1 MSNRGRTAFALSVL
15 FAINAMNF
23 YDRNIIGAVGET
35 IRKEWHLSDT
45 ALGSLGTAF
54 TLLYAAVGLPLGR
67 LADNHVRKRI
77 LAAGVFF
84 WSLFTAGTGIARN
97 FSQMFAIRLGVGVGE
112 ASCAPAGTSLIGD
125 LYPASKRAKA
135 LAVFMLGLPIGI
147 AFSSYITGWLTEHFN
162 NNWRPAF
169 FVAGIPGL
177 ICVVA
182 ALFITEPARGASEVH
197 NIGGSKRPGSSFYLV
212 LTTPT
217 MWWLIISGA
226 LHNFNMYAIGSFL
239 IPFLIR
245 YYRVDLRDAGLRQAI
260 VYGLAGVPG
269 LLIGGYLGD
278 HLSKRFKNGRLV
290 VGTIAVAISAPLVF
304 LSLMEPPG
312 HVLAFTV
319 LVGVGIGSMYVY
331 YSTVY
336 SAVQDVVE
344 PSLRGTAMAIYFF
357 AMYVLGASLGPLA
370 TGFASDYFTKRAATA
385 AGITVFSTEALEPF
399 KGQGLHSAM
408 FIIPILIA
416 LLAVVLYAG
425 SRTITKDM
433 DKLHDWMRD
442 AVPVASKEPNVI
454 GVNAVE

>member
-1 MSNRGRTAFALSVL
+1 
-15 FAINAMNF
+15 
-23 YDRNIIGAVGET
+23 
-35 IRKEWHLSDT
+35 
-45 ALGSLGTAF
+45 
-54 TLLYAAVGLPLGR
+54 
-67 LADNHVRKRI
+67 
-77 LAAGVFF
+77 
-84 WSLFTAGTGIARN
+84 
-97 FSQMFAIRLGVGVGE
+97 
-112 ASCAPAGTSLIGD
+112 
-125 LYPASKRAKA
+125 
-135 LAVFMLGLPIGI
+135 
-147 AFSSYITGWLTEHFN
+147 
-162 NNWRPAF
+162 
-169 FVAGIPGL
+169 
-177 ICVVA
+177 
-182 ALFITEPARGASEVH
+182 
-197 NIGGSKRPGSSFYLV
+197 
-212 LTTPT
+212 